1 MTAGRCGGRAPRP
14 QACNFPTLR
23 PYHTAM
29 PVFLRYLLAIG
40 PTNPITVRLVQNGSR
55 RLKHLYVRAAY
66 LGVLIVVLLWALL
79 IRGGG
84 GSAMSYR
91 DLAAAG
97 AFSFTAI
104 AYLQIGLICIL
115 APVFMASAIAQESS
129 PRTWEVL
136 LTTPLTGVQIVL
148 GNLLGRLFFVLALLF
163 ASLPLFALTQYFGGV
178 PGPSIMA
185 SYLIAACAAL
195 LVGATAISLSVSR
208 LVGKRAVF
216 TFYISVVS
224 YLAVT
229 VAVDRWIISG
239 NGGAGPTG
247 QGVTWCTA
255 INPFL
260 ALHALLNPSTYMR
273 AAEGT
278 HTGIA
283 RWFLESPVTTWCV
296 GSSLLSI
303 VLMLASTVTV
313 RTGGLQALSGEG
325 TGVPWYRKMVG
336 LGASGAEHR
345 PPRAVWNNP
354 IAWREAAARN
364 STLFRILMRW
374 AFIAAG
380 AIFGVALL
388 IMFHTRVLT
397 ITEFR
402 FAMLATVWGMLIVTA
417 LVAMNMAATAI
428 SRERE
433 DGTLDLLLTTPITP
447 SQYLTGKLRGLI
459 AYILPMIAV
468 PCGLL
473 AIAGVYVL
481 LDGVGRVGGIT
492 EVTMKVGPSPVTLPV
507 LFPEAGILAPLVIIP
522 FMAFCCMVG
531 LQWSLRSKGTI
542 GSVVATVAVVGII
555 AGVVGLCGW
564 NSGPA
569 ITSIGPA
576 LAALSPASLIFALI
590 NPADALQV
598 RLSEGGGPTAARIA
612 LAFGSLVSAAIH
624 CGAVYGIH
632 TNMVRT
638 FDMTV
643 RRLAGNR

>member
-1 MTAGRCGGRAPRP
+1 
-14 QACNFPTLR
+14 
-23 PYHTAM
+23 M
-29 PVFLRYLLAIG
+29 PVFLLHLLAIG
-40 PTNPITVRLVQNGSR
+40 PANPIAVRLVQNGSR
-55 RLKHLYVRAAY
+55 RMKHLYVRSAY
-66 LGVLIVVLLWALL
+66 LGVLIIVLLWALL
-79 IRGGG
+79 IKGGTG
-84 GSAMSYR
+84 TAMSYR

-97 AFSFTAI
+97 AFSFTSI

-115 APVFMASAIAQESS
+115 APVFMASAIAQESN

-136 LTTPLTGVQIVL
+136 LTTPLSGVQIVL
-148 GNLLGRLFFVLALLF
+148 GNLFGRLFFVIALLF

-178 PGPSIMA
+178 PGRSIMA

-195 LVGATAISLSVSR
+195 LVGATAIALSVSR

-216 TFYISVVS
+216 TFYIGVIS

-229 VAVDRWIISG
+229 IALDRWIIAS
-239 NGGAGPTG
+239 GAGAG
-247 QGVTWCTA
+247 AGGIGVTWFTA

-260 ALHALLNPSTYMR
+260 ALHALLNPSTYAR
-273 AAEGT
+273 AAAGSEESMLG
-278 HTGIA
+278 
-283 RWFLESPVTTWCV
+283 RWFLESPVTAWCV
-296 GSSLLSI
+296 GSSLLS
-303 VLMLASTVTV
+303 VLLMLASTITV
-313 RTGGLQALSGEG
+313 RTGGLNSITVEG
-325 TGVPWYRKMVG
+325 SGVPWYRRMFG

-364 STLFRILMRW
+364 STLGRILLRW

-380 AIFGVALL
+380 ALFGLAMLWR
-388 IMFHTRVLT
+388 FHIGSLSTDA
-397 ITEFR
+397 FR
-402 FAMLATVWGMLIVTA
+402 FAMLATIWGMLVVTA

-447 SQYLTGKLRGLI
+447 GQYLSGKLRGLI

-473 AIAGVYVL
+473 VVTGLYVL
-481 LDGVGRVGGIT
+481 FGGLGRDGGVTEISTRVG
-492 EVTMKVGPSPVTLPV
+492 PVPVRLPIM
-507 LFPEAGILAPLVIIP
+507 FPEAAILAPLVLLP

-555 AGVVGLCGW
+555 SGIIGLCAVK
-564 NSGPA
+564 SGDQFGPL
-569 ITSIGPA
+569 GPA
-576 LAALSPASLIFALI
+576 LTGLSPASLVFSLLSPEAALGV
-590 NPADALQV
+590 NLNSDQAV
-598 RLSEGGGPTAARIA
+598 TSARVS
-612 LAFGSLVSAAIH
+612 LAFGSLIACILYSA
-624 CGAVYGIH
+624 AVYGIH
-632 TNMVRT
+632 ANMVRT